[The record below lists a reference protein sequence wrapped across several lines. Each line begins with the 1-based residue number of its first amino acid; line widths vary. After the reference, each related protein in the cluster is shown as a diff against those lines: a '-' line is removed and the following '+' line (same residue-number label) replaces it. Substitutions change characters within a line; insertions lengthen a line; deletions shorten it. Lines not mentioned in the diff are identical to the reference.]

1 MNWDGLDVSILG
13 PACLAGL
20 IVLATHVPLGTRVLA
35 RGIIFI
41 DLAIAQI
48 AALGVILAQ
57 YVGMDE
63 HGFGVQIAAAVAALL
78 GAALL
83 SATDRRWPE
92 YQEPLIGTLF
102 VLAATGG
109 ILLLANNPH
118 GGEHLKDLL
127 VGQILWVSP
136 GQLWTAAL
144 ASAALIA
151 VIAWRGGRLGGL
163 FFYAVFAL
171 AITVSVQLI
180 GVYLVFTSL
189 IVPAL
194 ATAGM
199 RGRSRLVAAY
209 LIGVFGY
216 VSGLV
221 LSAVLDLP
229 SGAMIVWT
237 LAGCGVLAQ
246 FLPAVRRSHPPHA
259 AGQASPELQDPGT

>member
-1 MNWDGLDVSILG
+1 MNWDGLDASILG
-13 PACLAGL
+13 PACIAGL

-63 HGFGVQIAAAVAALL
+63 HGFGVQLAAAVAALL

-83 SATDRRWPE
+83 SATDKRWPE

-144 ASAALIA
+144 ASAVLVAL
-151 VIAWRGGRLGGL
+151 IAWRGDRLAGL
-163 FFYAVFAL
+163 FFYAVFAM

-199 RGRSRLVAAY
+199 QGRPRLVAAY
-209 LIGVFGY
+209 LIGVAGY
-216 VSGLV
+216 VAGLV

-246 FLPAVRRSHPPHA
+246 ALPAVRRSHPVHA
-259 AGQASPELQDPGT
+259 AARAPR

>member
-1 MNWDGLDVSILG
+1 MNWEGLDLSILG

-57 YVGMDE
+57 FLGMDE
-63 HGFGVQIAAAVAALL
+63 HGFGVQVAAAVAALL
-78 GAALL
+78 GASLL
-83 SATDRRWPE
+83 SATDKRWPE

-109 ILLLANNPH
+109 LLLLANNPH

-127 VGQILWVSP
+127 IGQILWVSP
-136 GQLWTAAL
+136 AQLWTAAIG
-144 ASAALIA
+144 SAVLLA
-151 VIAWRGGRLGGL
+151 VIGWRSDKLAGL
-163 FFYAVFAL
+163 SFYAVFAL
-171 AITVSVQLI
+171 AITISVQLI

-194 ATAGM
+194 ATAGTQ
-199 RGRSRLVAAY
+199 GRARLFVAYA
-209 LIGVFGY
+209 IGIGGY
-216 VSGLV
+216 VSGLI

-237 LAGCGVLAQ
+237 LAACGLLAQ
-246 FLPAVRRSHPPHA
+246 LLPFVRRAHRRQGEAPGI
-259 AGQASPELQDPGT
+259 AGSEA